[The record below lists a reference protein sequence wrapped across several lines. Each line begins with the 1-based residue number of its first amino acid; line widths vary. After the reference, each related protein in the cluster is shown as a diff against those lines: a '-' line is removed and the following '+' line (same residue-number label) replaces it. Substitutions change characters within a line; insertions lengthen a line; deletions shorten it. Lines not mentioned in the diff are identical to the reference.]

1 MTGAGKTTASGYLIQ
16 KGFFKVYFGSMVLTE
31 LRKRN
36 LEITPENEKEVI
48 IELRTLYGNSMCAKY
63 FLKEIICKIKTNN
76 IVIDGLYSWSE
87 YLYLKKY
94 LENDLL
100 IVCIVSDKQFRYQRL
115 ALRSDRYLTPEK
127 ALMRD
132 IREIETIE
140 KGGPI
145 AFADYYILNNGS
157 KKELFYRLDQLIEE
171 VL

>member
-1 MTGAGKTTASGYLIQ
+1 MK
-16 KGFFKVYFGSMVLTE
+16 K
-31 LRKRN
+31 
-36 LEITPENEKEVI
+36 VI

-63 FLKEIICKIKTNN
+63 FIKEIICKIKANN

-100 IVCIVSDKQFRYQRL
+100 IVCIVLDKQVRYQRL
-115 ALRSDRYLTPEK
+115 VSRSDRCLTPEK

-132 IREIETIE
+132 VREIETVE
-140 KGGPI
+140 KGGSI

-157 KKELFYRLDQLIEE
+157 KKELFCRLDQLIEE

>member
-1 MTGAGKTTASGYLIQ
+1 MCKV
-16 KGFFKVYFGSMVLTE
+16 FFK
-31 LRKRN
+31 RN
-36 LEITPENEKEVI
+36 H
-48 IELRTLYGNSMCAKY
+48 
-63 FLKEIICKIKTNN
+63 KEIICKIKTNN
-76 IVIDGLYSWSE
+76 IVIDALYSWSE

-100 IVCIVSDKQFRYQRL
+100 IICIVLDKQFRYQRL
-115 ALRSDRYLTPEK
+115 ASRSDRYLTPEE

-132 IREIETIE
+132 IRGIETIE